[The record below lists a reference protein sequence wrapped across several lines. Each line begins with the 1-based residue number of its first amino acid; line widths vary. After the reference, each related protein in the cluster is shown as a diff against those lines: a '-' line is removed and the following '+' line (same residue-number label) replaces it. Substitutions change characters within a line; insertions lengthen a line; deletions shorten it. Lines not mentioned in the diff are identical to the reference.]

1 LLLRQTTGAP
11 RMTTNDL
18 TIPESILLLAL
29 ADQTGEIKG
38 EYLNYA
44 LAGAALTELVLQGRL
59 AELGDPPKKLS
70 IVDAKPT
77 GDPYVDACLEAV
89 IAKGTGKDA
98 RVYIETIGAKGS
110 LTHPLYDR
118 LTERGI
124 VSEEKSK
131 VLLFFTRTTY
141 PEANPAP
148 ESALEKRLLGV
159 ITGSGPVDVRDGA
172 IISLAHH
179 VDILKYDFD
188 RDVLK
193 ARKDRIK
200 AIAEGGMLPPDA
212 TRAAIENMKAAVMI
226 AVIVPAIVAATG

>member
-1 LLLRQTTGAP
+1 
-11 RMTTNDL
+11 MTANDL

-29 ADQTGEIKG
+29 ADESGERKG
-38 EYLNYA
+38 DYLSYA
-44 LAGAALTELVLQGRL
+44 LAGAAVTELILRGRL
-59 AELGDPPKKLS
+59 SELGDPPKKLA
-70 IVDAKPT
+70 IVDTKPT
-77 GDPYVDACLEAV
+77 GDPYLDACLETV
-89 IAKGTGKDA
+89 VAKGPGKDA
-98 RVYIETIGAKGS
+98 RVYIETIGGKSA

-124 VSEEKSK
+124 VSETKSR

-148 ESALEKRLLGV
+148 ERALEQRLLGV

-172 IISLAHH
+172 IIALAHH

-193 ARKDRIK
+193 AHKERIK
-200 AIAEGGMLPPDA
+200 AIAEGDLLSPNA
-212 TRAAIENMKAAVMI
+212 TKAAIESMKSAAMI
-226 AVIVPAIVAATG
+226 ATIVPAIVAATS